1 MGPRVFKFSASHGMG
16 GWQVFVERARNLP
29 RMDTFG
35 LSDPFCIV
43 SLGKS
48 EKQKTRVVKRNLNP
62 EWNEEF
68 IYK

>member
-1 MGPRVFKFSASHGMG
+1 MSAGCCAG
-16 GWQVFVERARNLP
+16 GLQVFVERARNLP

-35 LSDPFCIV
+35 LSDPFCMV

-68 IYK
+68 VYK

>member
-1 MGPRVFKFSASHGMG
+1 LNASLGAG
-16 GWQVFVERARNLP
+16 ERQVFVERARNLP

-35 LSDPFCIV
+35 LSDPFCMV

-68 IYK
+68 VYK